1 MNLRCLVGLHDWENV
16 ELEWLGREVIAPRC
30 CRCRLIDWQKAKHVP
45 DRVVPAERTTSPPE
59 VIRKGGMGEKPAGA
73 PAKDPN
79 EARSGVELMIG
90 VLDAYGPGPT
100 RAEQM
105 AEITAW
111 CAVHGGRLP
120 TLQES
125 LGIPADWP
133 PSPAEEIRR
142 RVAGARRRRLARR
155 W

>member
-1 MNLRCLVGLHDWENV
+1 
-16 ELEWLGREVIAPRC
+16 
-30 CRCRLIDWQKAKHVP
+30 
-45 DRVVPAERTTSPPE
+45 
-59 VIRKGGMGEKPAGA
+59 MGEKPAGA

-133 PSPAEEIRR
+133 LSLAVQIPT
-142 RVAGARRRRLARR
+142 RVAAARRRRLGRR
-155 W
+155 GRR